1 MKSIKEVSREVNQ
14 DLQQYLEATY
24 HLHHPRLIAER
35 KALMDDGET
44 STEPWVEATP
54 SYKSGDKFRD
64 LGLPTEVVDLLKDLE
79 DDGLDIY
86 DPPYKHQADG
96 LQSFFNADQDLIVST
111 GTGSGKTEIF
121 LYSILG
127 QLAQEAKRGN
137 TTDQRGV
144 RTLVLYPMNA
154 LVADQL
160 ARMRQLFGDTDGR
173 ETIADRMGRTVQ
185 FGMYTGRTPY
195 HGEFD
200 TSKNDTRLKPVI
212 DRYINLQDTR
222 PDLYKKLD
230 HMGRIPAKDLKGYR
244 NRNAYKENQFRTQP
258 TDAELYSRQ
267 EMHGEDNPYGGI
279 PDLLVTNYSMLEYM
293 LLRPLEQKFF
303 QKTKEWLEA
312 DKENELN
319 IVLDEAHLYR
329 GAQGA
334 EVGLL
339 LSRLLQKLGVSRD
352 RVRYI
357 LTSATMGDNLE
368 KKAPVF
374 AAQLTAGSEDDFDV
388 IEGTEISYDSG
399 EPSDQ
404 RTAEILSNIGYELDV
419 AQIRNLASEL
429 GWDAYQGEADE
440 IKWLREY
447 LGEQI
452 KSDSLFRHAHSFL
465 NGDPLTLSELASEL
479 FDDADAELA
488 EEATGNF
495 LYLCTEARKDNG
507 QSLLPAR
514 LHMFL
519 KGLPRQFACV
529 DPNCSERRVTEGENL
544 LGRFYTSP
552 REECD
557 CGARV
562 FELLSHRTC
571 GAAYLRAFRRKGS
584 RAQAQQFLWTEGEN
598 SESLEEIHLCVEEPR
613 DDAIDRERPLSD
625 TIPKRQLSI
634 ESGHLLEDRFVDDTT
649 PDAYINVRTPPEE
662 PPSDDHPQSW
672 TQCPV
677 CGIEEQWRHGRTKI
691 QDLETKGE
699 EPFANIV
706 RSMFGIQPADPEKR
720 EQEDLPNDG
729 KKVLCF
735 SDGRQKAARLARDVQ
750 STVELDSFRE
760 VTADIVSESDDPLTM
775 DEFYAEFVLYCEQ
788 HNIMYFDDSDE
799 YQNAGQIVYPGS
811 RTVLQRQINQIDE
824 IVDRYALDHKSEIPG
839 HPAAQAEFANPPR
852 DFLSTLLRS
861 LGDENYSI
869 PASLIGNLRPAE
881 TGLNT
886 ISQQVPGISQDLVE
900 SITIESIWNAC
911 QDRAY
916 DPTIDPRRRTES
928 IEWTYFTEA
937 NQGLDYVDL
946 IPEHVVKIIENDVSE
961 ADRNTLR
968 SAFVSENGPFKSV
981 GNGNGKFMVD
991 PGAVVL
997 DIRVDDSWYRCT
1009 GCHQFSAVSFDG
1021 TCPRE
1026 SCGGAVVEVDDSDP
1040 HLRSRK
1046 SYLRNP
1052 PRKVVHGDAD
1062 PFTLRSEEHSA
1073 QLTAKDNSDAMSRS
1087 EEYELLFQD
1096 ILVGDQS
1103 EQPIDVL
1110 SCTTT
1115 MEVGIDIGSLTGV
1128 AMRTVPPA
1136 PENYEQRAGRA
1147 GRRGAGLS
1155 TIITFAD
1162 NSPHETRY
1170 FESPGD
1176 MISDPGTEP
1185 IIYAGNEKI
1194 AQRHVN
1200 ASLLA
1205 RFFDASEIDAGA
1217 SVFESLG
1224 TGAEFFTGD
1233 GRYTLDTFT
1242 EWVQDTVLDDAA
1254 TARAIGILLPS
1265 ELGETRGTEWRSEF
1279 VIESSETF
1287 LGNLADLRDQH
1298 DWDVDRD
1305 NGDDL
1310 LSVLLDDALLPT
1322 FSFPVDVC
1330 DFVVQG
1336 QDSETNQPKTRY
1348 EMSRDMKQALST
1360 YVPGREIVV
1369 DKKTFESYGVHFK
1382 FSDDAINQA
1391 SSVDWADLD
1400 WINFCPVCE
1409 TVFDKDTYS
1418 MADQDEGCGVCGEP
1432 DVVSIKKFTPPA
1444 FAPEIDPQRNEAEQ
1458 NQSYTEDRVYAT
1470 PPKYPLTPTSEEG
1483 DVGVF
1488 EDEKEIGISKIGKL
1502 SDEKLVVANFGE
1514 DERGFDVCQK
1524 CGAVGTD
1531 GLESPHNR
1539 PYPKN
1544 IRRMDL
1550 SEYTPQCDGSSVNTS
1565 FSYTFPSDLT
1575 VLRIPLHDP
1584 LRFEP
1589 SADWF
1594 ESAGQSLAEALVM
1607 GASQEL
1613 DIESNELEGGFR
1625 TRSADILSEDSDAKG
1640 VIEIFLFD
1648 TTPGGA
1654 GFSAKVW
1661 DEFDNVVTRAN
1672 SILKGDCCDSA
1683 CHKCLRRYNNRHLHG
1698 TLDRFLG
1705 AALLEYAQD
1714 GATPGPNKDRI
1725 KTLVSRLNH
1734 SIKLQDDTIELT
1746 PVSGASDQWTVSAE
1760 SGTCKFGIRS
1770 CLRQQRTNI
1779 DVAVDVSDFQLT
1791 HELPEVATEI
1801 IGELE

>member
-1 MKSIKEVSREVNQ
+1 MKSIKEVSQEVNQ
-14 DLQQYLEATY
+14 DLQEYLEATY

-54 SYKSGDKFRD
+54 SYQSGDNFRD
-64 LGLPTEVVDLLKDLE
+64 LGLPSEVVDILKDLE
-79 DDGLDIY
+79 DDGLEIY

-96 LQSFFNADQDLIVST
+96 LQSFFNEEKDLIVST

-160 ARMRQLFGDTDGR
+160 ARMRQLFGHDKGR

-200 TSKNDTRLKPVI
+200 KSKNDNRLKPVI
-212 DRYINLQDTR
+212 DRYIKLKESR
-222 PDLYKKLD
+222 PDLYRQLD
-230 HMGRIPAKDLKGYR
+230 EMGRIPAKDLEGYR
-244 NRNAYKENQFRTQP
+244 NKDARKENHFRTQP
-258 TDAELYSRQ
+258 NDAELYSRQ
-267 EMHGEDNPYGGI
+267 EMHGEDNPHGGI

-293 LLRPLEQKFF
+293 LLRPIEQQFF
-303 QKTKEWLEA
+303 QETKEWLEA
-312 DKENELN
+312 DEENELN

-368 KKAPVF
+368 EKAPEF
-374 AAQLTAGSEDDFDV
+374 AAQLTAGSEDGFAV
-388 IEGTEISYDSG
+388 IEGTQVNYESG

-404 RTAEILSNIGYELDV
+404 RTAELLSNVEYELDTS
-419 AQIRNLASEL
+419 QIRNLASER
-429 GWDAYQGEADE
+429 GWNEYQGETDDLVE
-440 IKWLREY
+440 LRKY
-447 LGEQI
+447 LANEI
-452 KSDSLFRHAHSFL
+452 KSDPLFGHTHDFL
-465 NGDPLTLSELASEL
+465 EGEPLKLSELAAEL
-479 FDDADAELA
+479 FNGVNSDLA

-495 LYLCTEARKDNG
+495 LYLCTEARKDGG
-507 QSLLPAR
+507 QSLLPTR

-529 DPNCSERRVTEGENL
+529 DPNCSERRVKEGENL
-544 LGRFYTSP
+544 LGKFYTSP

-571 GAAYLRAFRRKGS
+571 GAAYLRAFRRKNSGS
-584 RAQAQQFLWTEGEN
+584 QERQFLWTEGSN
-598 SESLEEIHLCVEEPR
+598 SESLEEIHLCVQEPR
-613 DDAIDRERPLSD
+613 DDVIDGDRPLRD
-625 TIPKRQLSI
+625 TTPKRQLSI
-634 ESGHLLEDRFVDDTT
+634 ESGHLLEDRFVDEDD
-649 PDAYINVRTPPEE
+649 PDAYIDVRTPPES
-662 PPSDDHPQSW
+662 PPSDELPYSW
-672 TQCPV
+672 KQCPV
-677 CGIEEQWRHGRTKI
+677 CGIEEQWRHGETKI

-706 RSMFGIQPADPEKR
+706 RSMFGIQPEDPIKK
-720 EQEDLPNDG
+720 EDDNLPNDG

-760 VTADIVSESDDPLTM
+760 VTADIVSESEDSLTM

-788 HNIMYFDDSDE
+788 HNIIYFDDSDE
-799 YQNAGQIVYPGS
+799 YQNAGQVVYPGS
-811 RTVLQRQINQIDE
+811 RTVLQRQVNDIEN
-824 IVDRYALDHKSEIPG
+824 IVDRYGLTEKSEIPG
-839 HPAAQAEFANPPR
+839 HPAAQAEFSNPPKK
-852 DFLSTLLRS
+852 FQSTLLRS

-869 PASLIGNLRPAE
+869 PASLIGNLRPTEA
-881 TGLNT
+881 GLKE
-886 ISQQVPGISQDLVE
+886 ISQQVPDVDSELVE
-900 SITIESIWNAC
+900 SIAIESIWNAC
-911 QDRAY
+911 QKRAY
-916 DPTIDPRRRTES
+916 DSDIHPRQRSDSIRWTYYTES
-928 IEWTYFTEA
+928 D
-937 NQGLDYVDL
+937 QGIDYTAL
-946 IPEHVVKIIENDVSE
+946 IPDHVVGIIGNDVSE
-961 ADRNTLR
+961 AELHTLR
-968 SAFVSENGPFKSV
+968 SAFVSEQGPFRAA
-981 GNGNGKFMVD
+981 GNGKFIVD
-991 PGAVVL
+991 PSTVIL
-997 DIRVDDSWYRCT
+997 DIRVDDTWYRCT

-1026 SCGGAVVEVDDSDP
+1026 SCGGEVVEADDSDP

-1052 PRKVVHGDAD
+1052 PRQVVHGEAD

-1096 ILVGDQS
+1096 ILVGDKS

-1200 ASLLA
+1200 ASLLG
-1205 RFFDASEIDAGA
+1205 RFFDASDIESGA

-1224 TGAEFFTGD
+1224 TGGEFFAGD
-1233 GRYTLDTFT
+1233 GRYTFDEFDNWAR
-1242 EWVQDTVLDDAA
+1242 EEVIDDSE
-1254 TARAIGILLPS
+1254 TARDLGVLLPS
-1265 ELGETRGTEWRSEF
+1265 ELGEGRTSKWRSEF
-1279 VIESSETF
+1279 VIDAAEKF
-1287 LGNLADLRDQH
+1287 LRDLTKLREQH
-1298 DWDVDRD
+1298 DWGIETDD
-1305 NGDDL
+1305 GEDL

-1336 QDSETNQPKTRY
+1336 QDSKTNQPKTRY

-1382 FSDDAINQA
+1382 FADDAIDRA
-1391 SSVDWADLD
+1391 SGVDWGDLE
-1400 WINFCPVCE
+1400 WMNFCPVCE
-1409 TVFDKDTYS
+1409 TVFDTDDYS
-1418 MADQDEGCGVCGEP
+1418 MADQDKGCAVCGEP

-1458 NQSYTEDRVYAT
+1458 NESYTEGRVYAT
-1470 PPKYPLTPTSEEG
+1470 PPKYPLTPTSEERG
-1483 DVGVF
+1483 VGVF
-1488 EDEKEIGISKIGKL
+1488 EDEKEIGISKVGKL
-1502 SDEKLVVANFGE
+1502 SNEKLVVANFGP
-1514 DERGFDVCQK
+1514 DENGFDVCQK

-1531 GLESPHNR
+1531 GLENPHNR
-1539 PYPKN
+1539 PYPKDV
-1544 IRRMDL
+1544 RRMDL
-1550 SEYTPQCDGSSVNTS
+1550 SEYTNQCDGTTVNTS

-1575 VLRIPLHDP
+1575 VLRIPLREP
-1584 LRFEP
+1584 LQFEP
-1589 SADWF
+1589 SEDWF

-1613 DIESNELEGGFR
+1613 DIENDELEGGFR
-1625 TRSADILSEDSDAKG
+1625 TRSSDILPEDSDAKG

-1661 DEFDNVVTRAN
+1661 DEFDNVAARAD
-1672 SILKGDCCDSA
+1672 SILTGDCCDSA
-1683 CHKCLRRYNNRHLHG
+1683 CHKCLRRYDNRHLHG
-1698 TLDRFLG
+1698 SLDRFLG
-1705 AALLEYAQD
+1705 ATLLEYAQY
-1714 GATPGPNKDRI
+1714 GTTPETNPDRVDSL
-1725 KTLVSRLNH
+1725 TNRLTH
-1734 SIKLQDDTIELT
+1734 SLELQDDSIEVT
-1746 PVSGASDQWTVSAE
+1746 RTSGKTDQWTVSAD
-1760 SGTCKFGIRS
+1760 SGTCEFAVRS
-1770 CLRQQRTNI
+1770 CLRRQRTDL
-1779 DVAVDVSDFQLT
+1779 DVALDISDYQLT
-1791 HELPEVATEI
+1791 HELPEVATAI
-1801 IGELE
+1801 VGELDQ